1 MVEMALNLM
10 YITNQSE
17 VAKIADNSGV
27 NRIFIDMECIG
38 KEERQAG
45 MDSVKSHHTI
55 SDIYKIKR
63 VVKKAEVIVRVN
75 PIHKAMRSYPS
86 SYDEINA
93 AIDAGADVI
102 MLPMYKTLN
111 EVDEFLKIVNR
122 QARTQLLAET
132 IEACGVMQEVIKIN
146 EVDEIHIGLNDL
158 HLALKKKFMFELLA
172 DGTVEKICNMI
183 KDSNKKYGFGGIA
196 RIGYGMLPAEY
207 VIREHYRLGS
217 TCAILS
223 RAFCNVDKINDMDN
237 VQKLFDNE
245 LKRIREIEK
254 IASKMT
260 KDEFEYNKKQVR
272 LIVEK
277 ILSGT

>member
-1 MVEMALNLM
+1 MALNLM
-10 YITNQSE
+10 YITNQPE
-17 VAKIADNSGV
+17 IAKVADSTGV
-27 NRIFIDMECIG
+27 DRIFIDMECIG

-55 SDIYKIKR
+55 SDIYRIKK
-63 VVKKAEVIVRVN
+63 VVKKSEVIVRVN
-75 PIHKAMRSYPS
+75 PIHKEISGYLS

-93 AIDAGADVI
+93 TIDAGADVI

-111 EVDEFLKIVNR
+111 EIEAFLKIVNG
-122 QARTQLLAET
+122 QAKTQLLAET
-132 IEACGVMQEVIKIN
+132 PEACEIMQEVIKIN
-146 EVDEIHIGLNDL
+146 DVDEIHIGLNDL
-158 HLALKKKFMFELLA
+158 HLALKKKFMFELLS
-172 DGTVEKICNMI
+172 DGTVEKICNQI
-183 KDSNKKYGFGGIA
+183 KDSDKKYGFGGIA
-196 RIGYGMLPAEY
+196 RIGYGILPAEY

-223 RAFCNVDKINDMDN
+223 RAFCNVDKMNNIDD

-245 LKRIREIEK
+245 LKRIRETEK

-260 KDEFEYNKKQVR
+260 KDEFEYNKKQVQ

-277 ILSGT
+277 ILSGI

>member
-1 MVEMALNLM
+1 MALNLM

-27 NRIFIDMECIG
+27 DRIFIDMECIG

-172 DGTVEKICNMI
+172 DGTVEKICNVI

>member
-254 IASKMT
+254 IFQK
-260 KDEFEYNKKQVR
+260 N
-272 LIVEK
+272 
-277 ILSGT
+277 

>member
-1 MVEMALNLM
+1 MALNLM